1 MMRSVV
7 LFTHVIGMVLLFIGV
22 AFEWVGLESLRRAT
36 TSEHALSW
44 ATLQDKLPRVY
55 GSHSPRSWSPVS

>member
-1 MMRSVV
+1 MRSVV

-55 GSHSPRSWSPVS
+55 ASHSPRSWSPVS